1 MSKDLVVIV
10 FDNMEDAE
18 KVVDS
23 LKSEQKHGGI
33 NLEDTAYVV
42 KDEKD
47 HVTVK
52 NAMDKTVKQA
62 AVGGGLLGLFFS
74 FLFFGPLGPIG
85 YSLIGA
91 VAGGAI
97 GHLVKAGVSKSFIE
111 DVTNELKPGTSAVF
125 FVIRSADA
133 ATTLAVLR
141 QYKGKVLQ
149 TTLDSETENS
159 LKRAVGDKSGQN
171 PNLDIELD

>member
-1 MSKDLVVIV
+1 MSKDLVVIT

-23 LKSEQKHGGI
+23 LKSEQKQGLV

-42 KDEKD
+42 KDEKE

-52 NAMDKTVKQA
+52 NAMDKTVKQG
-62 AVGGGLLGLFFS
+62 AVGGGLLGLFLS
-74 FLFFGPLGPIG
+74 FLFFGPMGPIG
-85 YSLIGA
+85 ATLIGA

-97 GHLVKAGVSKSFIE
+97 GHMVKAGVSKSFIE
-111 DVTNELKPGTSAVF
+111 DVSNELKPGTSAVF

-133 ATTLAVLR
+133 ASTLAVLR

-149 TTLDSETENS
+149 TTLDGEMEDS
-159 LKRAVGDKSGQN
+159 LKRAVGDKSGQS
-171 PNLDIELD
+171 PNLN

>member
-18 KVVDS
+18 NVVDS
-23 LKSEQKHGGI
+23 LKSQQKQGLI

-42 KDEKD
+42 KDEND

-62 AVGGGLLGLFFS
+62 AVGGGFLGIFLS
-74 FLFFGPLGPIG
+74 FMFFGPLGAIG
-85 YSLIGA
+85 YSLVGA

-97 GHLVKAGVSKSFIE
+97 GHMVKAGVSKSFIE
-111 DVTNELKPGTSAVF
+111 DVSNELKPGTSAVF
-125 FVIRSADA
+125 FVIRSADTA
-133 ATTLAVLR
+133 STLAVLR

-149 TTLDSETENS
+149 TTLDSETEES

-171 PNLDIELD
+171 PNLNIELE

>member
-1 MSKDLVVIV
+1 MSKDLVVIT
-10 FDNMEDAE
+10 FDNMDEAE

-23 LKSEQKHGGI
+23 LKSEQKQGLI

-52 NAMDKTVKQA
+52 NAMDKTVKQG
-62 AVGGGLLGLFFS
+62 AVGGGLLGLFIS
-74 FLFFGPLGPIG
+74 FLFFGPLGPLG
-85 YSLIGA
+85 MTLIGA
-91 VAGGAI
+91 VAGGAV

-111 DVTNELKPGTSAVF
+111 DVSKELTPGTSAVF
-125 FVIRSADA
+125 FVVRSADA
-133 ATTLAVLR
+133 ASTLAVLR

-149 TTLDSETENS
+149 TTVDSDMEES
-159 LKRAVGDKSGQN
+159 IKRAVGDKSGT
-171 PNLDIELD
+171 NLE

>member
-1 MSKDLVVIV
+1 MSKDLVVIA

-23 LKSEQKHGGI
+23 LRSEQKHGFI

-42 KDEKD
+42 KDEND

-52 NAMDKTVKQA
+52 NAMDKTVKQGA
-62 AVGGGLLGLFFS
+62 LGGGMLGLFLS
-74 FLFFGPLGPIG
+74 FLFFGPFGPIG
-85 YSLIGA
+85 ATLIGA

-97 GHLVKAGVSKSFIE
+97 GKLVNAGVSKDFIE
-111 DVTNELKPGTSAVF
+111 DVGKELKPGTSAVF

-133 ATTLAVLR
+133 SVTLATLR
-141 QYKGKVLQ
+141 PFNGKVLQ
-149 TTLDSETENS
+149 TTLPSDMEES
-159 LKRAVGDKSGQN
+159 LKRNLGDK
-171 PNLDIELD
+171 E